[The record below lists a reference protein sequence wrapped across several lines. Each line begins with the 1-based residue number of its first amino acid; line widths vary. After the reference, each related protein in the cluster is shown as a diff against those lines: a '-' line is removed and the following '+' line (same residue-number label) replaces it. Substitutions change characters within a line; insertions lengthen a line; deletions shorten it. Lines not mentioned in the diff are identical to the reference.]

1 VDVVSIADRWIQ
13 AITALDD
20 SSRNQ
25 SIESLGTGLNAQE
38 YLIVARDLDRF
49 RRTATNLYHRVR
61 ASFLISAIYRFWLP
75 KLLAESNSGLLP
87 YEAYEQLLD
96 RRFAEAIDLLLDH
109 QERDGVNHAY
119 CSALAKAYYQQ
130 GIQTLADQVRR
141 SVRTV
146 RGNQW
151 MFRIAHPDDQPL
163 RLRRELLQKDLQS
176 GDWPILLEKT
186 SVRMDF
192 THSGWSDIFF
202 LGMDFPEG
210 ARVINASINL
220 GVFGRDAEPKPP
232 VEAYLRLIDKPVLRL
247 VSTDL
252 GVDAELHWVD
262 EVFDFA
268 KDYLGLL
275 KAACIASGLV
285 PPGMEGCGRPM
296 SELLAVL
303 TQTSGLGIEIVS
315 KVNDIPKGSRLAVS
329 TNLLSCLIGALMRA
343 TSQIKNLEG
352 GLEVQDQRLITA
364 RAILGEW
371 LGGSGGGWQDSGGIW
386 QGIKRI
392 EGVVAGTE
400 DPEYGISR
408 GRLLPNH
415 TIMTTDILPESSRQ
429 ALEESLILIYGG
441 MAQNVGPILE
451 MVTEKYLTRGEKEWQ
466 ARLEA
471 IEIYKQIIQALT
483 QGNVRELAALTTQNF
498 VGPLQTIIPW
508 CTNRFTESLI
518 EQCRQR
524 WGSDYWGF
532 LMLGGMSGG
541 GMGFF
546 FDPKVRSQAQSWL
559 LDTLVKTKRSMEDR
573 LPFAMDP
580 VVYEFE
586 INDRGS
592 WSQVLQATQAKMPE
606 SYYSILA
613 PRLIRGNIKDLS
625 EQSKRDLSRLNQAC
639 KEDPDRARRLME
651 RILPQS
657 TSRTD
662 QNQDLALKLKHN
674 GFDIEQH
681 QQIKAD
687 ILAGRISLATNRL
700 TRNIE
705 ITDVRTTDYIDLRDL
720 ESKPIRND
728 HDEADQAIRDGQ
740 VGVITL
746 AAGVGSRWTNGAGV
760 VKGLHPFC
768 RFAGKHRS
776 FIEVHLAK
784 STQTCQRWGAQIP
797 HIFAT
802 GYLTHEPI
810 DRFLDSNHRFG
821 YPSKVY
827 LSRGMSVG
835 LRTVPTARDLTFH
848 WLESPQQMLDEQ
860 QQKVRQSAQSALQE
874 WAKATGEASD
884 YTDNIPEQCMHPAGH
899 WYEFPS
905 MLKNGTLGQVL
916 QDFPRLKY
924 LLLHNIDSVGTNI
937 DPVCLTQH
945 IRAGTTL
952 SFEVIGR
959 RIEDRGGGLARV
971 DGKLRL
977 LEGMAMPSEQD
988 EFKLTFY
995 NTMSTWIDID
1005 QVLGVFGLDREKL
1018 KDPQIVDRAVRT
1030 MANKLP
1036 TYLTIKD
1043 VKKRWGLGQ
1052 EDVYPVTQFEKLW
1065 GDMSSLPDM
1074 TCSFLAVDSKRGQ
1087 QLKDPAQMDGW
1098 LRDGSA
1104 QFVQSL
1110 CHWND
1115 C

>member
-1 VDVVSIADRWIQ
+1 
-13 AITALDD
+13 
-20 SSRNQ
+20 
-25 SIESLGTGLNAQE
+25 
-38 YLIVARDLDRF
+38 
-49 RRTATNLYHRVR
+49 
-61 ASFLISAIYRFWLP
+61 
-75 KLLAESNSGLLP
+75 
-87 YEAYEQLLD
+87 
-96 RRFAEAIDLLLDH
+96 
-109 QERDGVNHAY
+109 
-119 CSALAKAYYQQ
+119 
-130 GIQTLADQVRR
+130 
-141 SVRTV
+141 
-146 RGNQW
+146 
-151 MFRIAHPDDQPL
+151 
-163 RLRRELLQKDLQS
+163 
-176 GDWPILLEKT
+176 
-186 SVRMDF
+186 
-192 THSGWSDIFF
+192 
-202 LGMDFPEG
+202 
-210 ARVINASINL
+210 
-220 GVFGRDAEPKPP
+220 
-232 VEAYLRLIDKPVLRL
+232 
-247 VSTDL
+247 
-252 GVDAELHWVD
+252 
-262 EVFDFA
+262 
-268 KDYLGLL
+268 
-275 KAACIASGLV
+275 
-285 PPGMEGCGRPM
+285 
-296 SELLAVL
+296 
-303 TQTSGLGIEIVS
+303 
-315 KVNDIPKGSRLAVS
+315 
-329 TNLLSCLIGALMRA
+329 
-343 TSQIKNLEG
+343 
-352 GLEVQDQRLITA
+352 
-364 RAILGEW
+364 
-371 LGGSGGGWQDSGGIW
+371 
-386 QGIKRI
+386 
-392 EGVVAGTE
+392 
-400 DPEYGISR
+400 
-408 GRLLPNH
+408 
-415 TIMTTDILPESSRQ
+415 
-429 ALEESLILIYGG
+429 
-441 MAQNVGPILE
+441 
-451 MVTEKYLTRGEKEWQ
+451 
-466 ARLEA
+466 
-471 IEIYKQIIQALT
+471 
-483 QGNVRELAALTTQNF
+483 
-498 VGPLQTIIPW
+498 
-508 CTNRFTESLI
+508 
-518 EQCRQR
+518 
-524 WGSDYWGF
+524 
-532 LMLGGMSGG
+532 
-541 GMGFF
+541 
-546 FDPKVRSQAQSWL
+546 
-559 LDTLVKTKRSMEDR
+559 MEDR

-592 WSQVLQATQAKMPE
+592 WSQILQAAQAKMPE

-700 TRNIE
+700 PRNIE
-705 ITDVRTTDYIDLRDL
+705 ITDVRTSDYIDLRDL

-728 HDEADQAIRDGQ
+728 HAEADRAIRDGQ

-810 DRFLDSNHRFG
+810 DRFLDSNQRFG

-848 WLESPQQMLDEQ
+848 WLESPHQMLDEQ

-937 DPVCLTQH
+937 DPVCLTHH

-1018 KDPQIVDRAVRT
+1018 ADPQIVDRAVRA
-1030 MANKLP
+1030 MANRLP

-1065 GDMSSLPDM
+1065 GDMSSLPDV

-1110 CHWND
+1110 CQWND
-1115 C
+1115 R